1 MKSFKSFQELTET
14 CWPGY
19 KQVGTKKKNGKE
31 VPNCVPE
38 ENDVVEVNS
47 KDIRDKLKKVKG
59 ISKKQIELIAT
70 LPSPMLTSIVQQLSS
85 LVASKDHCDC
95 DPIEEAPLVM
105 NDMDIVRSIL
115 KKIEDDFSKLYTKKQ
130 FERGWPKLQMIAKA
144 AGYGISK
151 SKQPQGKTYRYD
163 LKK

>member
-1 MKSFKSFQELTET
+1 MKSFKELNES

-38 ENDVVEVNS
+38 ETVD
-47 KDIRDKLKKVKG
+47 
-59 ISKKQIELIAT
+59 
-70 LPSPMLTSIVQQLSS
+70 
-85 LVASKDHCDC
+85 
-95 DPIEEAPLVM
+95 EAPYVD
-105 NDMDIVRSIL
+105 NDMEIVRSIL
-115 KKIEDDFSKLYTKKQ
+115 SKIEGDFNKLSLKKQ
-130 FERGWPKLQMIAKA
+130 FEKGWPKLQMIAKA

-151 SKQPQGKTYRYD
+151 TKQPEGKTYRYD

>member
-38 ENDVVEVNS
+38 END
-47 KDIRDKLKKVKG
+47 
-59 ISKKQIELIAT
+59 
-70 LPSPMLTSIVQQLSS
+70 
-85 LVASKDHCDC
+85 
-95 DPIEEAPLVM
+95 IEEAPLVM

-130 FERGWPKLQMIAKA
+130 FEKGWPKLQMIAKA